1 MSIFKNFF
9 GQNSPKTAKPQFE
22 EGQTFILE
30 PILTPSGLPIDLDGG
45 SEASN
50 TNIEVDLGGEDLD
63 FESAEPSEVEDIP
76 DTDLEEVSEVEET
89 DDTEESN
96 SLEAAI
102 DPETDREIEE
112 ELPFFD
118 SLPEPKGAEDS
129 AERLSLDSD
138 GTIEP
143 DGEQQL
149 ISAFSANSSE
159 PEEVE
164 NPEIDGTA
172 GVEENSE
179 DTVEETDA
187 DSDEIAPVLE
197 IAQPNFT
204 FDSGIFTVG
213 ETGQVEI
220 DYIFDGGGYKGEL
233 AIFSLDGMDE
243 FEPGSEDFIQ
253 EASSRALSDS
263 EQGHVVISDA
273 DEGARFSGNLG
284 ERDQNAGEYLG
295 VKSFNMRSGDT
306 FGVMLVP
313 NKTVAKVFDNP
324 GIGGSGRPLFSMV
337 TANPHEGFH
346 VGQIADV
353 TGDGST
359 FVMEDIRIDGK
370 TDSDYNDIIFQIRGA
385 KGKAALMDEVLAEG
399 EDWRETELG
408 KGIIEYVKPYVTPDA
423 VDEVAGDLVEDVE
436 TLLEFLD
443 NTTEPEADEIVVEE
457 NLVEEAITADD
468 GETSEAENSVEPVV
482 EQQESD
488 ATEEK
493 PLDQEVTVDKGEA
506 SETENSVEPV
516 VEQQESDFTVVE
528 DNSVDEGVTVDE
540 AETSEGENSVEPAV
554 ENNSGE
560 EESPVTVAENNPV
573 AEEEASTEVSDTE
586 ENQPVEEEEAVVS
599 ESTETE
605 NEGSSEVLEENAV
618 EEQESVETSEGENTD
633 TEPVELE
640 PTVKEELVVRLAT
653 LSETLEEIKSEEPEV
668 SQLQQTI
675 TTLTETLTENSEDF
689 SDVQE
694 AVTTRLVNRLE
705 AVTEQWVSGEE
716 EPTVFEFAETE
727 QPLVGVIEESAG
739 EVEAGDESSLS
750 TEEIITEIN
759 SNAQPEVITIEDS
772 ASENWVQE
780 LVEFVDAA
788 RESQQPNAVVALN
801 LNLTE
806 VNSQGEVIPRYDITP
821 EERAALTYAQ
831 KNNILVL
838 VTAGDNAEEISALGK
853 LSDEFDNVM
862 TVGRAKKASEAIALS
877 KAYDRADDSP
887 VSLALDILADA
898 GSEETA
904 SPSQAVAQVTGA
916 VSQVWAANPELNYTQ
931 VIDIIKRTATD
942 LSEENWDAQTGSGL
956 LNIAAAI
963 QIAGATEP
971 ERYTVKPGRRTI
983 TDNFI
988 VEENPEKELPGDPT
1002 HPAATLPGIPQTEV
1016 DTGGNSI
1023 GQATRLLPSPT
1034 VDIID
1039 QVSAIDPRDIFQVE
1053 SHYLEGTEFTVMDG
1067 EVSVKY
1073 LTPTGQLLGTETLSR
1088 GSHTL
1093 QVPANATDEV
1103 VVSIESANGNP
1114 ATYMMYGFE
1123 SQESEPFQID
1133 LEYDSP
1139 LSASQQQIIAAA
1151 AKNVA
1156 SLIGKGL
1163 PSAVVDGKVIDD
1175 INIKISRSDLDGAGG
1190 TQARTKIDFMRYGSL
1205 LPAQS
1210 LVQFDAAD
1218 IAQLEASGQLF
1229 DVVQHEF
1236 LHALGFGNLWE
1247 AKGLVDYAGTSLARY
1262 NGKKAVEEFQNM
1274 GGLTDAIS
1282 LETQGAGS
1290 ASLHWHEQLFQD
1302 EIMTADLNGF
1312 EGGDNA
1318 PISAVTIASLADL
1331 GYEVNLDRA
1340 TPEYELLGGDGFN
1353 TDDLTPEEIEAFR
1366 ELAETSF
1373 EESGDDYIAPIMP
1386 VVNPETVSPEIWAH
1400 AERFWKNGEYYDWH
1414 RYQIKP
1420 GDTLSHLAQRYLGNA
1435 GYDYYKWI
1443 GDRNGVKNYDYI
1455 AAWEWIDVPVHHP
1468 NYEWKQEQ
1476 ERLRREEELRRQQ
1489 EDEARKRREEEERLA
1504 QEKAE
1509 QERKAREEEERRLEA
1524 ERKQRELEEQ
1534 ERRLREEMERRRQE
1548 EERRKEEER
1557 LRELERQR
1565 QIAEQQGRGGLD
1577 WFFST
1582 PLPEFG
1588 PTDPFETK
1596 LSGETVGN
1604 LVPDDYYRFTLSRK
1618 GRIDARLMNLL
1629 ADADLVLYDVRNRP
1643 ISYSM
1648 REGITDE
1655 QILVDLIP
1663 GTYMLRVNSPKGV
1676 TTDYDLIVK
1685 FKHQLSRTEQGPP
1698 PGWRVGKPG
1707 GGGGGTGPLF
1717 SDPRIQRIYDQAL
1730 GDFSAQERAKANQK
1744 IAQLKDEKRVYEQE
1758 MQALLDQMNAEQKA
1772 KVHAALDDARHNANV
1787 WVDDIANPI
1796 KGTVDSLA
1804 DGINSKAD
1812 SVANGLIGTVDG
1824 IWDFRNG
1831 WIKDR
1836 KEDARRLIRQGR
1848 DAVKGAVNEARSW
1861 LKGQLGGI
1869 QDGVKSAVWHFF
1881 ETIKNAYRTGAEI
1894 NQVIANA
1901 ANSFRSAIDNAVRG
1915 ANELVGKFKGK
1926 VLGAVNWTK
1935 DLGINIDKFGVKF
1948 NFNAYNQIVEPAV
1961 NAIAGGVS
1969 SAINGMGNTLKG
1981 ITNWLEPRTQK
1992 AVAAIVDALF
2002 GDKTGNLWNKINGVD
2017 EKIAATR
2024 SELERKI
2031 VQKANELKNQMQSL
2045 LNGLGS
2051 EGKKLLDT
2059 ILKFGNSTG
2068 GQVTIELIK
2077 VALGFV
2083 PVVGQAIDIVDTVLA
2098 LWKIVVGGRRD
2109 VEVWVELLGSL
2120 AGWFPGVGDAIKGI
2134 AKIALKSPIGALLR
2148 KLGPDVTKQAAK
2160 IFKQAK
2166 WKEILLDVVEG
2177 LAGVWRKFDSQMDN
2191 AAGWILD
2198 LMPGVR
2204 PTMAAVGEIIVK
2216 FNDEAAD
2223 AGKHLDDISQQI
2235 AKKIDDTS
2243 EQIAKEDKK
2252 KEDPP
2257 LQLPG
2262 PVKIKP
2268 GSVDDLLVNAKK
2280 YPKNDKSIQYDKN
2293 GSVEEA
2299 WQDYRDL
2306 TDGFNPKGTETSN
2319 GKLFVAE
2326 LPDGSKA
2333 IGRGFSSGGSPTI
2346 EIQKPN
2352 GEKIKVRYV
2361 DKFDESAYKQYPDS
2375 SNVSSDG
2382 NNGNNSSENKTL
2394 KSPKLVEG
2402 NSTDLGN
2409 NLNFPTAKIP
2419 GKQIEYP
2426 GVRGDYQAHHVIP
2439 IEVVNDSYLMLNA
2452 VHFGKFDIDSSA
2464 NGIFLPASEKS
2475 ALNLFEDTD
2484 IALPIHLGS
2493 HPNYSSK
2500 VKEFLDREWQEL
2512 LRLGKTED
2520 PDALLFS
2527 VNRIANWAK
2536 KGLVEGYL
2544 VNDPTIKWLE
2554 KP

>member
-1 MSIFKNFF
+1 MSIFKNLF
-9 GQNSPKTAKPQFE
+9 GQNSPKTAKPQSE

-30 PILTPSGLPIDLDGG
+30 PILTPSGLPIDLDGIN
-45 SEASN
+45 EADD
-50 TNIEVDLGGEDLD
+50 TNIDVDLGREGID

-96 SLEAAI
+96 SPEAAI
-102 DPETDREIEE
+102 DPETDLEIEE

-143 DGEQQL
+143 DGKQQL

-164 NPEIDGTA
+164 NPEIDSTA

-179 DTVEETDA
+179 ETVEETDA
-187 DSDEIAPVLE
+187 DSDEVAPVLD
-197 IAQPNFT
+197 ISQPNFT

-253 EASSRALSDS
+253 EAASRALSDS

-337 TANPHEGFH
+337 TSNPYEGFH

-359 FVMEDIRIDGK
+359 FVMEDIRMDGK

-385 KGKAALMDEVLAEG
+385 KGKAALMDEVLPEG

-408 KGIIEYVKPYVTPDA
+408 KGIIEYVKPYVTPDG

-436 TLLEFLD
+436 TLLEFLEE
-443 NTTEPEADEIVVEE
+443 TTEADESVGEE
-457 NLVEEAITADD
+457 NLGEEAITADE
-468 GETSEAENSVEPVV
+468 GEVSEAENNVEPEVK
-482 EQQESD
+482 QQETD
-488 ATEEK
+488 A
-493 PLDQEVTVDKGEA
+493 
-506 SETENSVEPV
+506 
-516 VEQQESDFTVVE
+516 TVVE
-528 DNSVDEGVTVDE
+528 DNSVEQEVTANEDETSEVENQVEPEVEQEESDSTVVEDNLVEEEVTAKGDETSEVENQLEPVVEQEESDAPVVEENSGDEGVTVDE
-540 AETSEGENSVEPAV
+540 TETSEVENSVEPA
-554 ENNSGE
+554 GE
-560 EESPVTVAENNPV
+560 EEQPVTVAENNPV
-573 AEEEASTEVSDTE
+573 AEEEASTQVS
-586 ENQPVEEEEAVVS
+586 ENNSVEEEEAVVAETTES
-599 ESTETE
+599 E
-605 NEGSSEVLEENAV
+605 NQDSSEALEENAV
-618 EEQESVETSEGENTD
+618 EAPEIVEAGEGENTEESE
-633 TEPVELE
+633 TQESASVESE
-640 PTVKEELVVRLAT
+640 PTVKQELVTRLET
-653 LSETLEEIKSEEPEV
+653 LTETLEEIKSEEPEV

-675 TTLTETLTENSEDF
+675 TTLTDNLSDNSQEL

-716 EPTVFEFAETE
+716 EPTVFKFAQTE

-759 SNAQPEVITIEDS
+759 SNATPEVITIEDS
-772 ASENWVQE
+772 ASEDWVQE
-780 LVEFVDAA
+780 LVQFVDAA

-806 VNSQGEVIPRYDITP
+806 VNSQGEVIPRSDITP

-831 KNNILVL
+831 NHNILVL
-838 VTAGDNAEEISALGK
+838 VTAGDNPEEISALGK

-931 VIDIIKRTATD
+931 VIDIIKLTATD

-1175 INIKISRSDLDGAGG
+1175 INIKISTSDLDGAGG

-1373 EESGDDYIAPIMP
+1373 GESGDDYIAPIMP

-1400 AERFWKNGEYYDWH
+1400 AERFWKNGEYYDWVPY
-1414 RYQIKP
+1414 RVQG
-1420 GDTLSHLAQRYLGNA
+1420 GDTLSQIALDTMRSAHPDFYWWIANHNGIPNPDWIYK
-1435 GYDYYKWI
+1435 YDWI
-1443 GDRNGVKNYDYI
+1443 EIPR
-1455 AAWEWIDVPVHHP
+1455 HRP
-1468 NYEWKQEQ
+1468 NYEWEQEQ

-1489 EDEARKRREEEERLA
+1489 EEEARKRREEEERLA
-1504 QEKAE
+1504 REKAE
-1509 QERKAREEEERRLEA
+1509 QERKAREEEERRKEA

-1534 ERRLREEMERRRQE
+1534 ERRLREELERRRQE

-1772 KVHAALDDARHNANV
+1772 KVHAALDGGRHNANV

-1796 KGTVDSLA
+1796 KNTVDSLA
-1804 DGINSKAD
+1804 DGIINKANSIAD
-1812 SVANGLIGTVDG
+1812 NLNGAADWLPSWP
-1824 IWDFRNG
+1824 WDAKG
-1831 WIKDR
+1831 EAK
-1836 KEDARRLIRQGR
+1836 KKIREAK
-1848 DAVKGAVNEARSW
+1848 DAVVGAVNNARSW

-1869 QDGVKSAVWHFF
+1869 QDGVKSAIWHFF
-1881 ETIKNAYRTGAEI
+1881 QAIKDAYRTGAEI

-1915 ANELVGKFKGK
+1915 ANELVGKFKDK
-1926 VLGAVNWTK
+1926 VLSIVDWTQS
-1935 DLGINIDKFGVKF
+1935 LGISAFGF
-1948 NFNAYNQIVEPAV
+1948 NFNAYDQVVKPAV
-1961 NAIAGGVS
+1961 DAISGGVS
-1969 SAINGMGNTLKG
+1969 STINGIGNSLKG

-2024 SELERKI
+2024 TGLEKAISAARQHIIGVVRQIEALLVDPEERKRVLDALYRREYKRVEEAYNF
-2031 VQKANELKNQMQSL
+2031 VQEELPRVREKIQEEIEQKQKEIQKGFAEAVRTVARKLKPGSSISLSGGLGINLSAIIGKGHLKPGATYTLSRSLDGQTYYVTTKTDVELAIKAGPNSPVGGKVGVGGIAGQELKVHFSP
-2045 LNGLGS
+2045 
-2051 EGKKLLDT
+2051 EAT
-2059 ILKFGNSTG
+2059 
-2068 GQVTIELIK
+2068 
-2077 VALGFV
+2077 
-2083 PVVGQAIDIVDTVLA
+2083 
-2098 LWKIVVGGRRD
+2098 VGGGVTTGITIVHQFQD
-2109 VEVWVELLGSL
+2109 ASDDDMISLGQL
-2120 AGWFPGVGDAIKGI
+2120 AFKTIP
-2134 AKIALKSPIGALLR
+2134 SPIGLQSPPLIDSLVGGNLSSIKPSFGGNLTGKVSASWGGEANGKGSINLTP
-2148 KLGPDVTKQAAK
+2148 LG
-2160 IFKQAK
+2160 FKNGNF
-2166 WKEILLDVVEG
+2166 L
-2177 LAGVWRKFDSQMDN
+2177 
-2191 AAGWILD
+2191 
-2198 LMPGVR
+2198 
-2204 PTMAAVGEIIVK
+2204 TEIIVGLEGDASVEFSEK
-2216 FNDEAAD
+2216 LGLAL
-2223 AGKHLDDISQQI
+2223 AGKATFAL
-2235 AKKIDDTS
+2235 
-2243 EQIAKEDKK
+2243 
-2252 KEDPP
+2252 
-2257 LQLPG
+2257 
-2262 PVKIKP
+2262 
-2268 GSVDDLLVNAKK
+2268 
-2280 YPKNDKSIQYDKN
+2280 
-2293 GSVEEA
+2293 
-2299 WQDYRDL
+2299 
-2306 TDGFNPKGTETSN
+2306 ETSKDKVESISM
-2319 GKLFVAE
+2319 KLETDA
-2326 LPDGSKA
+2326 
-2333 IGRGFSSGGSPTI
+2333 TI
-2346 EIQKPN
+2346 PSYLAQFNLFMSDVDVVQRVEDAAN
-2352 GEKIKVRYV
+2352 KIKVKGKAIAGINLEAKIEDPARLLPL
-2361 DKFDESAYKQYPDS
+2361 SSSTLDS
-2375 SNVSSDG
+2375 IFELGKSNSLSDFVG
-2382 NNGNNSSENKTL
+2382 DIGET
-2394 KSPKLVEG
+2394 
-2402 NSTDLGN
+2402 LGN
-2409 NLNFPTAKIP
+2409 IVLLLRQLRDSTTVSVI
-2419 GKQIEYP
+2419 GEIE
-2426 GVRGDYQAHHVIP
+2426 QALSV
-2439 IEVVNDSYLMLNA
+2439 EA
-2452 VHFGKFDIDSSA
+2452 GGKFLVGADLKV
-2464 NGIFLPASEKS
+2464 G
-2475 ALNLFEDTD
+2475 
-2484 IALPIHLGS
+2484 LG
-2493 HPNYSSK
+2493 Y
-2500 VKEFLDREWQEL
+2500 KETEL
-2512 LRLGKTED
+2512 IWSNK
-2520 PDALLFS
+2520 
-2527 VNRIANWAK
+2527 
-2536 KGLVEGYL
+2536 
-2544 VNDPTIKWLE
+2544 
-2554 KP
+2554 